1 MVVKL
6 NAKKLFVILAKQ
18 KVTVQELAKAAGC
31 STTTLQR
38 ISIDEE
44 KNKPLQTVT
53 VGKLA
58 AALDVDVTELLA
70 DA

>member
-6 NAKKLFVILAKQ
+6 NAKKLFVILARQ
-18 KVTVQELAKAAGC
+18 KVTVQELAEAAGC

-38 ISIDEE
+38 INVDEK

-58 AALDVDVTELLA
+58 AALNVDVAELLA
-70 DA
+70 E